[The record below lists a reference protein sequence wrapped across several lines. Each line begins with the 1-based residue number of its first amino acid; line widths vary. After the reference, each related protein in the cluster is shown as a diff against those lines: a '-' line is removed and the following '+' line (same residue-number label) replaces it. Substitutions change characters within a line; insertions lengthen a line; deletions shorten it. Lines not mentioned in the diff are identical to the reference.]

1 MESFLY
7 GILDFINYVHTYIL
21 SWNDAYEA
29 NFTDKDL
36 HFLVIG
42 CLGMALI
49 FIVQPLFTLL
59 AKTNHVLV
67 ISWIYV
73 FTLIL
78 LLTFAIEIEQ
88 KITKSGVMDFAD
100 IVFGIWGFMLMFFV
114 YALIRAVLIAIF
126 RFIFKKEKKN
136 KMREQY

>member
-7 GILDFINYVHTYIL
+7 SILDFINYVHTYIL
-21 SWNDAYEA
+21 TWNDAYEA

-42 CLGMALI
+42 CLGMILI
-49 FIVQPLFTLL
+49 FIVQPIFTLL

-88 KITKSGVMDFAD
+88 KITKSGVMDFED
-100 IVFGIWGFMLMFFV
+100 IVFGIWGFMLMFLIF
-114 YALIRAVLIAIF
+114 AIIRAIIIAIIHLVTGKNN
-126 RFIFKKEKKN
+126 RRKKYK
-136 KMREQY
+136 

>member
-1 MESFLY
+1 MNTFLY
-7 GILDFINYVHTYIL
+7 RILDFVNDTHTYIL

-29 NFTDKDL
+29 NFTDKEL

-42 CLGMALI
+42 IIGMAMI
-49 FIVQPLFTLL
+49 FIVQPIFSLL
-59 AKTNHVLV
+59 AKTGHVLA

-88 KITKSGVMDFAD
+88 KITGSGAMEFED
-100 IVFGIWGFMLMFFV
+100 IVFGVWGFMLMFLI
-114 YALIRAVLIAIF
+114 YAIIRGIIIGIYHLIRG
-126 RFIFKKEKKN
+126 RD
-136 KMREQY
+136 

>member
-1 MESFLY
+1 MTTFLY
-7 GILDFINYVHTYIL
+7 SVLDFINNMHSYIL
-21 SWNDAYEA
+21 TWNDAYEA
-29 NFTDKDL
+29 NLSDKQL

-42 CLGMALI
+42 CLGMLMI
-49 FIVQPLFTLL
+49 FIIQPLFTLL

-88 KITKSGVMDFAD
+88 KITKSGVMDFED
-100 IVFGIWGFMLMFFV
+100 IVFGVWGFMLMFV
-114 YALIRAVLIAIF
+114 IYALIRGIIIGIYHLIKG
-126 RFIFKKEKKN
+126 RK
-136 KMREQY
+136 

>member
-73 FTLIL
+73 FTLIV
-78 LLTFAIEIEQ
+78 LLTFAIEIGQ
-88 KITKSGVMDFAD
+88 KISHSGVMDFQD
-100 IVFGIWGFMLMFFV
+100 IVFGVWGFMLMFLIF
-114 YALIRAVLIAIF
+114 ALIRSIIIGIIHLIRDLI
-126 RFIFKKEKKN
+126 R
-136 KMREQY
+136 R

>member
-1 MESFLY
+1 MNTFLY
-7 GILDFINYVHTYIL
+7 SILDFINDTHTYIL

-29 NFTDKDL
+29 NFTDKEL

-42 CLGMALI
+42 AIGMLMI
-49 FIVQPLFTLL
+49 FIVQPLFQLL
-59 AKTNHVLV
+59 AKTGHVLA

-88 KITKSGVMDFAD
+88 KITGSGVMDFDD
-100 IVFGIWGFMLMFFV
+100 IVFGVWGFMLMFLV
-114 YALIRAVLIAIF
+114 YAIIRGII
-126 RFIFKKEKKN
+126 IGI
-136 KMREQY
+136 